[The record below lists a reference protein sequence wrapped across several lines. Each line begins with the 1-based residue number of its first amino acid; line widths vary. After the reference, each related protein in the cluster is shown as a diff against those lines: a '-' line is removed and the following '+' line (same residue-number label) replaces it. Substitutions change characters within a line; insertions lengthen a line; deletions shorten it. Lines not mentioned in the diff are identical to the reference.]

1 MYAIIASGGKQYKV
15 APNEVVKLE
24 KLDIA
29 TGGNVEFNNVLMV
42 ADGDKLQIGA
52 PYLANVKVTG
62 EVVEEGRHD
71 KIHIL
76 KFRRRKHFMKRAG
89 HRQYFTAVKI
99 TNIG

>member
-1 MYAIIASGGKQYKV
+1 YAIIASGGKQHKV
-15 APNEVVKLE
+15 TLNEIVKLE
-24 KLDIA
+24 KLGVA
-29 TGGNVEFNNVLMV
+29 TGENVEFNNVLML
-42 ADGDKLQIGA
+42 ADGDNLQIGA

-62 EVVEEGRHD
+62 EVIEEGRHD

-89 HRQYFTAVKI
+89 HRQHYTAVKI